1 MKTAS
6 CYKLVIVYLFLCIF
20 KQDTPSIYSSYKTV
34 SLCEQFSLVQIINDP
49 THYTEHSHSL
59 IDIILTNNV
68 NHLVLSGVGDP
79 FLNQD
84 MRYHCPIFGIF
95 NFRKCKRKSYL
106 RHTWSY
112 DRGDY
117 TLLRQKATETIWEN
131 LYDLDVNKHAQKI
144 TDHITHI
151 SKTCIPNRQTR
162 IRPDEPVW
170 INSNIKRYIRKRKR
184 AYKKAKGSNN
194 NHLWQKFRH
203 LRNTVID
210 MIRKSK
216 NKCKRTQTN

>member
-1 MKTAS
+1 
-6 CYKLVIVYLFLCIF
+6 
-20 KQDTPSIYSSYKTV
+20 
-34 SLCEQFSLVQIINDP
+34 
-49 THYTEHSHSL
+49 
-59 IDIILTNNV
+59 
-68 NHLVLSGVGDP
+68 
-79 FLNQD
+79 
-84 MRYHCPIFGIF
+84 MRYHCPIFGTCIF
-95 NFRKCKRKSYL
+95 NFRKCKRKSYF

-131 LYDLDVNKHAQKI
+131 LYDLDVYKHAQNI
-144 TDHITHI
+144 TYHITNI

-170 INSNIKRYIRKRKR
+170 MNSNIKRYIRKRKR

-194 NHLWQKFRH
+194 NHPWQNFRH

-216 NKCKRTQTN
+216 NKGKENITNKLKSHTLSSKD